1 MLTLERFATLNRL
14 NDAGLSVDL
23 VYEHTLDQLNACTC
37 YTTPAFDGGNA
48 CRSVLEKS
56 MSEKADA
63 DRQAILALTAQGTSL
78 ADAVARYDTGANF
91 QGWFDQL
98 KADLSAAQ
106 AAG

>member
-1 MLTLERFATLNRL
+1 
-14 NDAGLSVDL
+14 
-23 VYEHTLDQLNACTC
+23 
-37 YTTPAFDGGNA
+37 
-48 CRSVLEKS
+48 

-78 ADAVARYDTGANF
+78 ADAVARYDTDANF